1 MDPVW
6 TDPVTIGFG
15 LASAAVLVIA
25 ALFSTRGNAVV
36 AAFMLAMWGA
46 TKVWNYKTGTD
57 AQLYL
62 DTALACLCGL
72 LCVMVMR
79 HDRRAAWPLIIL
91 GIMVTWVMLNAS
103 VADLGKDSVWFNAAH
118 QFASNVLFGIAL
130 FVAAVPGGRRG
141 VLAIRGRMFNHPV
154 RRARPAHGG
163 GWGREAPGAISK
175 RKARAR

>member
-1 MDPVW
+1 MGP
-6 TDPVTIGFG
+6 IAISYG
-15 LASAAVLVIA
+15 LAGAAVFVIA
-25 ALFSTRGNAVV
+25 ALFSTRRNRNV
-36 AAFMLAMWGA
+36 AAFLWAIWIA
-46 TKVWNYKTGTD
+46 TNVWDFPTGTN

-72 LCVMVMR
+72 LCVMTMR
-79 HDRRAAWPLIIL
+79 HERRSIWPLIIL
-91 GIMVTWVMLNAS
+91 GIMVTWVLLNAAFS
-103 VADLGKDSVWFNAAH
+103 DARENRVWFNDTY
-118 QFASNVLFGIAL
+118 QLASNVLYGIAL
-130 FVAAVPGGRRG
+130 FVAAVPGGHRG